1 VIVGWIKLKFQL
13 DLIEGNVDGTIKILI
28 FYLSLVK
35 ASVIVGWF
43 LNNFGLNKK
52 FHLDFIDEY
61 NDEKIKKIN
70 I

>member
-52 FHLDFIDEY
+52 FQLDFIDEY